1 MKRTLV
7 AAASALCLAA
17 CGSEDK
23 VDMKNASVED
33 VAKELR
39 KTDASEG
46 FVNPGQWEQTVTLV
60 EINAPGMPPQIAEA
74 MKKQMGTSQV
84 NKSCLTPEQAKRP
97 REDFFTGA
105 EKNCRYDHFKWGDG
119 KVDLKLL
126 CKEEQATR
134 TMELTGNYEPNAY
147 QMAMTARSQGGP
159 PDQSMTMKMQ
169 VDAKRVGEC
178 SGKEG

>member
-1 MKRTLV
+1 MKRTLF

-17 CGSEDK
+17 CGSGDK
-23 VDMKNASVED
+23 VDVKNASVED

-60 EINAPGMPPQIAEA
+60 EISAPGMPPQIAEA

-105 EKNCRYDHFKWGDG
+105 EKNCHYDHFKWGDG

-134 TMELTGNYEPNAY
+134 TMELTGEYEPNAY
-147 QMAMTARSQGGP
+147 QMAMTARSEGGP

-169 VDAKRVGEC
+169 VDAKRIGEC